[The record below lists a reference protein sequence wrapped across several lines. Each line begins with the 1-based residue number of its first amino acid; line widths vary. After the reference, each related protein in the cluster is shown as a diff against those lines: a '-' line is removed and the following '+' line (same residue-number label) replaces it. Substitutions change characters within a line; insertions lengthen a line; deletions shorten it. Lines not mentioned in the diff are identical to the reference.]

1 MLKKNININRKSNEL
16 SQDEL
21 AIKFNVLRQT
31 VLKWERGLSV
41 LDSEMLI
48 SYRKYQRFLIVYYQ
62 MEILKCQRQMTQKDD

>member
-21 AIKFNVLRQT
+21 AIKYNVLRQT

-41 LDSEMLI
+41 PDSEMLI
-48 SYRKYQRFLIVYYQ
+48 SYRKY
-62 MEILKCQRQMTQKDD
+62 

>member
-1 MLKKNININRKSNEL
+1 MDTEYLRLYLLLEETSNMLKKNININRKSNEL

-48 SYRKYQRFLIVYYQ
+48 SYRKY
-62 MEILKCQRQMTQKDD
+62 